1 MILAEAA
8 EWRPHQIATIVGAG
22 AEISVKDQLAVFP
35 DLNPVLRAFGEGGA
49 MPGVF
54 LRSVGARFSLAGPA
68 GHFELGPAQREPRV
82 YQPELDP
89 VAAAKG
95 EFMVRDQD

>member
-35 DLNPVLRAFGEGGA
+35 VGEGGA

>member
-1 MILAEAA
+1 
-8 EWRPHQIATIVGAG
+8 
-22 AEISVKDQLAVFP
+22 
-35 DLNPVLRAFGEGGA
+35 

-54 LRSVGARFSLAGPA
+54 LRSVGARFSLAGPP

-95 EFMVRDQD
+95 DFMVRDQD